1 MIYRRSHPSFASNFD
16 RAVER
21 MLESQRNAAVQPKGE
36 MRCIWCEALEG
47 DHSAPVCSGPDGR
60 GHHFRKTPW
69 VTPNDQ
75 AKGRAG
81 SFIAGTSRLSD
92 GLCHTGG

>member
-69 VTPNDQ
+69 VTPNVELTGVPPTD
-75 AKGRAG
+75 ATKGG
-81 SFIAGTSRLSD
+81 
-92 GLCHTGG
+92 

>member
-69 VTPNDQ
+69 VTPNARNEGAD
-75 AKGRAG
+75 AG
-81 SFIAGTSRLSD
+81 SSRTLPLD
-92 GLCHTGG
+92 